1 MFIHNF
7 LIIDYIDESEF
18 IETPD
23 AVEVEANP
31 LDPFAAVNSM
41 FSNKTISEN
50 TTVNE
55 KLKKM
60 IDDGSGFGIN
70 FVLSSLEYQVVK
82 ECMYFGDNLLPK
94 FPERVIF
101 SLGTNDADM
110 LVENVS
116 IAGLRDNTVYYSDR
130 VRNTFQ
136 LKPYITPS
144 ANDLKQFLHN

>member
-1 MFIHNF
+1 
-7 LIIDYIDESEF
+7 
-18 IETPD
+18 
-23 AVEVEANP
+23 
-31 LDPFAAVNSM
+31 
-41 FSNKTISEN
+41 
-50 TTVNE
+50 
-55 KLKKM
+55 
-60 IDDGSGFGIN
+60 
-70 FVLSSLEYQVVK
+70 
-82 ECMYFGDNLLPK
+82 MYFGDNLLPK